1 MDDKKIKVSIRNL
14 VEFVLRGGDLDSKF
28 VGSSRALEGTRAHQK
43 LQKKYKQEN
52 NIERQYNAEV
62 SLKYNIEYKGFS
74 FIIEGRA
81 DGVIVEKEK
90 IIIDE
95 IKTVNKPLELIDENY
110 NILHMAQAKC
120 YAYIYA
126 VQNDL
131 KDIYVQLTYYSI
143 SADESKYFIKN
154 FNMEELKLFF
164 LDLLDKYF
172 WWANFMDQ
180 WIDKRNISIK
190 NMNFPFD
197 KYRPGQR
204 EVAVA
209 VYNTIKQ
216 ESKIF
221 VQAPTGVGK
230 TISTLF
236 PAIKAMEQGLVSKIF
251 YLTAKTITAN
261 VAQECMTNMNNK
273 GLKIKTLVITAKEKV
288 CFKDKPSCNPE
299 DCEFAKGHYDRLNN
313 ALNEILSKETL
324 ISREVIIEY
333 AKRNKLCPF
342 EFSLE
347 IALWVDC
354 IICDYN
360 YAFNPQVYLK
370 SFFENGKEDYVF
382 LIDEAHNLADRGR
395 EMFSAELYKKP
406 FLKLKKVMTK
416 KEPQIAK
423 ALTSINSYMIKL
435 RKICE
440 EENRNIYVQKEEI
453 KDIYN
458 LLRRFTKESEE
469 WLAKN
474 NKLEGYDELL
484 QLYFDVLSYT
494 RISEF
499 YDNKFTT
506 YVEKL
511 GDDIKIKIFCLDPSY
526 LLSEV
531 VKRGKASIFF
541 SATLSPISYFKEVL
555 GGNEQDYTMRI
566 PSPFPKKNMKLIL
579 ANRISTKYKNR
590 EGSYN
595 LLSKYIHELVCGRKG
610 NYLIFFPSYAYM
622 RNVYDIF
629 CQEYSD
635 INAVIQENSMSE
647 ELKKTF
653 LDRFKNYSETM
664 VAFAVLGGMFSEG
677 IDLKG
682 DKLIGVGIVGVGLPQ
697 LCFERDI
704 IMNYF
709 NDKNNMGYEY
719 SYMYP
724 GMNKVL
730 QAAGR
735 VIRTEEDR
743 GVVMLM
749 DERFSNRNY
758 RELFPKHWDAN
769 TIARNVKEV
778 ENIIKN
784 FWENK

>member
-1 MDDKKIKVSIRNL
+1 MEDKKIKVSIRNL

-236 PAIKAMEQGLVSKIF
+236 PAIKAMEQGLISKIF

-261 VAQECMTNMNNK
+261 VAQECMINMNNR

-299 DCEFAKGHYDRLNN
+299 DCEFAKGHYDRLND

-406 FLKLKKVMTK
+406 FLKLKKVMAK
-416 KEPQIAK
+416 KEPQITK

-440 EENRNIYVQKEEI
+440 EEDRNIYVQKEEI

-458 LLRRFTKESEE
+458 LLRKFTKESEE

-499 YDNKFTT
+499 YDNRFIT

-511 GDDIKIKIFCLDPSY
+511 EDDIKIKIFCLDPSY
-526 LLSEV
+526 LLNEA
-531 VKRGKASIFF
+531 VKRGKASVFF

-566 PSPFPKKNMKLIL
+566 PSPFPKENMKLIL

-595 LLSKYIHELVCGRKG
+595 LLSKYIHGLVCGRKG
-610 NYLIFFPSYAYM
+610 NYLIFFPSYVYM

-635 INAVIQENSMSE
+635 INAVIQESSMSE

-653 LDRFKNYSETM
+653 LDRFKSYSENM

-697 LCFERDI
+697 MCFERDI

-758 RELFPKHWDAN
+758 RELFPKHWDSN
-769 TIARNVKEV
+769 TIVRNVKEV
-778 ENIIKN
+778 ENIIEN

>member
-90 IIIDE
+90 IVIDE

-126 VQNDL
+126 IQNDL

-143 SADESKYFIKN
+143 SADESKYFIKS
-154 FNMEELKLFF
+154 FNIEELKLFF

-180 WIDKRNISIK
+180 WIVKRNSSIK

-236 PAIKAMEQGLVSKIF
+236 PAIKAMEQGLISKIF

-299 DCEFAKGHYDRLNN
+299 ECEFAKGHYDRLND

-324 ISREVIIEY
+324 INREVIIEY

-347 IALWVDC
+347 TALWVDC

-440 EENRNIYVQKEEI
+440 EEDRNIYVQKEEI

-499 YDNKFTT
+499 YDNRFIT

-526 LLSEV
+526 LLNEA
-531 VKRGKASIFF
+531 VKRGKAAVFF

-566 PSPFPKKNMKLIL
+566 PSPFPKENMKLIL

-590 EGSYN
+590 ESSYN
-595 LLSKYIHELVCGRKG
+595 LLVEYIHGLVCGRKG
-610 NYLIFFPSYAYM
+610 NYLIFFPSYVYM

-629 CQEYSD
+629 CKEYSD
-635 INAVIQENSMSE
+635 INAVIQESSMSE
-647 ELKKTF
+647 ESKKTF

-664 VAFAVLGGMFSEG
+664 VVFAVLGGMFSEG

-743 GVVMLM
+743 GIVMLM
-749 DERFSNRNY
+749 DERFSSRNY
-758 RELFPKHWDAN
+758 RELFPKHWEAN
-769 TIARNVKEV
+769 TVVRNIKEV